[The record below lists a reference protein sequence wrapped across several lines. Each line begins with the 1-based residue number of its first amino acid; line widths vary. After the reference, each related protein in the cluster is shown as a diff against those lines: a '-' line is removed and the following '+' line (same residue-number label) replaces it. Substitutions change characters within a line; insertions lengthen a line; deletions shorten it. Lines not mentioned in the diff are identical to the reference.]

1 MHAYDSRLVADTGID
16 VALVNGRTVRAAS
29 PLDIRA
35 LPKVNWACFNPLDYI
50 NMHIRTSP
58 AYGRIVRPNPS
69 KRARGGIERAQTAN
83 AQQEARAVERLG
95 RRWIEQQ
102 AGQ

>member
-35 LPKVNWACFNPLDYI
+35 LPKVNWTAPLFALPNEHRVQCRYVYPWWMCACFV
-50 NMHIRTSP
+50 SE
-58 AYGRIVRPNPS
+58 VR
-69 KRARGGIERAQTAN
+69 AFA
-83 AQQEARAVERLG
+83 
-95 RRWIEQQ
+95 
-102 AGQ
+102 